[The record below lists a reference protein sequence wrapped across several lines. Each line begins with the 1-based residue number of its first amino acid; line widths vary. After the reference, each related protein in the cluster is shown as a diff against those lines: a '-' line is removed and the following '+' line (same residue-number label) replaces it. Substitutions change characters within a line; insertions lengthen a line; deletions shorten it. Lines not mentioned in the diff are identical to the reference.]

1 MHGSRIGVLL
11 VAAAALA
18 ACSSNQRYSVSH
30 ATPTATTPYP
40 GNTTYYA
47 PTTSYTPAPVVGP
60 GMTSVTYDLSRT
72 DRQSAETAALRYCA
86 DQGRS
91 AAFRSIDGYAIT
103 YDCIPTTGYPTTGYG
118 TAMMPASAV
127 PSVTYQDLGGD
138 PLALQADA
146 SRFCARQGLGT
157 VYRGRDGDRVVYDC
171 VGNVAM
177 MPSATMSGSSMPV
190 ATPQAVPL
198 ITYETAGDLRST
210 ADQPA
215 IKYCGQLGL
224 SPVLRDK
231 VGRRVTYEC
240 R

>member
-30 ATPTATTPYP
+30 ATPASTTYP
-40 GNTTYYA
+40 ATTYYA
-47 PTTSYTPAPVVGP
+47 PATSYTPAPVAAP
-60 GMTSVTYDLSRT
+60 GATSVTFDLSRT
-72 DRQSAETAALRYCA
+72 DRQSTEAAALRYCG

-91 AAFRSIDGYAIT
+91 AAFHGIDGYAIT
-103 YDCIPTTGYPTTGYG
+103 YDCIPTPGYG
-118 TAMMPASAV
+118 TVLAPASAV
-127 PSVTYQDLGGD
+127 PSVTYQDIGTD
-138 PLALQADA
+138 PMTLQADA
-146 SRFCARQGLGT
+146 SRFCARQGLGA

-177 MPSATMSGSSMPV
+177 IPSTASSATMSGSSMP
-190 ATPQAVPL
+190 APTPRAIPM
-198 ITYETAGDLRST
+198 ITYETAGDLRSAAET
-210 ADQPA
+210 PA

-224 SPVLRDK
+224 TPVLRDQ

-240 R
+240 H